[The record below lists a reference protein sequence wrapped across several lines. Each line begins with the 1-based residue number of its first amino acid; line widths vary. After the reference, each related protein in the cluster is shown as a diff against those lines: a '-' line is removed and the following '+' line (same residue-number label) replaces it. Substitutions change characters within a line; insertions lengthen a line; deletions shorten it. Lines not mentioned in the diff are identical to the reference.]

1 MIKMTATTS
10 SLSLIALDAIWL
22 YVFMGRRFTSMV
34 ERIQQKPTKI
44 RVWAMVGAYALMVLG
59 HLLFVLPQVT
69 DDKSA
74 LRTGFVFGVILYGVF
89 ELTNA
94 AVFQDWDLRVAF
106 VDIAWGGFV
115 FAVAAWLFSLSN
127 HTGSGSVPT

>member
-1 MIKMTATTS
+1 MSATTS

-22 YVFMGRRFTSMV
+22 YVFMGRRFMSMV
-34 ERIQQKPTKI
+34 ERIQKKPTKI
-44 RVWAMVGAYALMVLG
+44 RVWAMVGAYAFMVLG
-59 HLLFVLPQVT
+59 HVLFVLPQT
-69 DDKSA
+69 KKSQTSA

-94 AVFQDWDLRVAF
+94 AVFRDWDLRLAF

-115 FAVAAWLFSLSN
+115 FAVAAWLFSLLDQGRQRVV
-127 HTGSGSVPT
+127 T